1 MRIAFLGTPDFAVP
15 SLEALLGAGHEIVCV
30 ATQPDRPS
38 GRHALLTAPPVKR
51 VALAYGLPV
60 LQTANVNER
69 AFVAALAERAPEAI
83 VVAAF
88 GQKLRRRVLA
98 LPRLGCLNVHASLLP
113 RHRGAA
119 PVAHAILAGDAETG
133 VTIMRMNERVDA
145 GDILAQEATPIGP
158 RETTGDLT
166 ARLASLGAGLLV
178 RTLSAI
184 AAGTAHPIPQDP
196 SLATR
201 APALDKADGVIPWDR
216 PAAYLARFVRAMA
229 PWPGAFTFMR
239 RPGKPP
245 LRLVVHEAEPLEGP
259 AAPPGEVAI
268 AEGDCLVVGTGHAL
282 LRLLTLQP
290 AGGRTMSASD
300 FLRGHRVAVGDR
312 FGKPD

>member
-1 MRIAFLGTPDFAVP
+1 MRIAFFGTPDFAVP
-15 SLEALLGAGHEIVCV
+15 SLEALLEAGHEVVCV
-30 ATQPDRPS
+30 VTQPDRPS
-38 GRHALLTAPPVKR
+38 GRHAVPTAPPVKQ
-51 VALAYGLPV
+51 VALARGLPV

-69 AFVAALAERAPEAI
+69 GFAAALAERAPEAI

-88 GQKLRRRVLA
+88 GQKLRRRVLT
-98 LPRLGCLNVHASLLP
+98 LPRHGCLNVHASLLP

-133 VTIMRMNERVDA
+133 VTIMRMSERIDA
-145 GDILAQEATPIGP
+145 GDILAQEATSIGP

-166 ARLASLGAGLLV
+166 ARLAGLGACLLV
-178 RTLSAI
+178 KTLSAL
-184 AAGTAHPIPQDP
+184 AAGKAHPTPQDP

-201 APALDKADGVIPWDR
+201 APALDKADGALPWDR

-229 PWPGAFTFMR
+229 PWPGAFTFWR
-239 RPGKPP
+239 RPNKPP
-245 LRLVVHEAEPLEGP
+245 LRLVIHEAEPVEGP
-259 AAPPGEVAI
+259 AAHPGRVAI
-268 AEGDCLVVGTGHAL
+268 AEGDCLAVGTGHAI

-300 FLRGHRVAVGDR
+300 FLRGHRVALGDC
-312 FGKPD
+312 FGPPA